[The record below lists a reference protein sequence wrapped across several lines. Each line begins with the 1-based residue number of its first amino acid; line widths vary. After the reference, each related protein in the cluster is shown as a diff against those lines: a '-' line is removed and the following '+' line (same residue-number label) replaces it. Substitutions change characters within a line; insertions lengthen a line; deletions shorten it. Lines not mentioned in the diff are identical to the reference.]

1 MPKKKKQEEL
11 IPAIKVADG
20 QLTKSVG
27 EIAEECYTYF
37 GGYVNNH
44 RAIANVN
51 DGLKVSYKRLIW
63 AAMQFPKGQDIPTMN
78 LIASVS
84 KWHGHGLTG
93 IEGLN
98 AQLVK
103 SGVFSGSGFFG
114 NTQID
119 GVVNEHAATRYTKNR
134 VSDLYWDIMGDLVK
148 EVPMV
153 ESMNGPLEPSYIP
166 LVFPLCLY
174 MRGGLVSGLGV
185 GVRTIY
191 PNFSPASMYQALI
204 HNDPRY
210 LEPNMNILLDKE
222 NSELDRLWNTGKGRI
237 IYSYKISRRISDDGK
252 SEGILFEGDTGIFTP
267 KLSGFKKLIEDGK
280 VYVEDMTDTNGPKLF
295 VGRIP
300 GAKGITIEDI
310 EAIARK
316 CCFDATV
323 YQLNVTDGTSTFRIP
338 LRDWLAFTYQNYIK
352 LVTEVN
358 EKRIKKCMFD
368 IEVQKSIPL
377 VADYIINVN
386 PKADDN
392 EISKALGIAPEVIS
406 VVMQKPISYLRKN
419 KDTSERVKELSE
431 RLKNLKAFVAE
442 KYTEQVINKM

>member
-1 MPKKKKQEEL
+1 
-11 IPAIKVADG
+11 
-20 QLTKSVG
+20 
-27 EIAEECYTYF
+27 
-37 GGYVNNH
+37 
-44 RAIANVN
+44 
-51 DGLKVSYKRLIW
+51 
-63 AAMQFPKGQDIPTMN
+63 
-78 LIASVS
+78 
-84 KWHGHGLTG
+84 
-93 IEGLN
+93 
-98 AQLVK
+98 
-103 SGVFSGSGFFG
+103 
-114 NTQID
+114 
-119 GVVNEHAATRYTKNR
+119 
-134 VSDLYWDIMGDLVK
+134 
-148 EVPMV
+148 
-153 ESMNGPLEPSYIP
+153 
-166 LVFPLCLY
+166 
-174 MRGGLVSGLGV
+174 
-185 GVRTIY
+185 
-191 PNFSPASMYQALI
+191 
-204 HNDPRY
+204 
-210 LEPNMNILLDKE
+210 
-222 NSELDRLWNTGKGRI
+222 
-237 IYSYKISRRISDDGK
+237 
-252 SEGILFEGDTGIFTP
+252 
-267 KLSGFKKLIEDGK
+267 
-280 VYVEDMTDTNGPKLF
+280 MTDTNGPKLF

-419 KDTSERVKELSE
+419 KDTSERVKELSD